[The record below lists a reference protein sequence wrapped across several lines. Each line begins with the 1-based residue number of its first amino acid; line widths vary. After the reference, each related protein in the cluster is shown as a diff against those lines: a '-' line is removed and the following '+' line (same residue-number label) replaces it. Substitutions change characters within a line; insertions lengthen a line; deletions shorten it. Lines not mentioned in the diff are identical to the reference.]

1 MKTLILLLS
10 AIVIMGCSTN
20 KVSDN
25 LKTSGSKMD
34 NINISDITVRTIDG
48 QDKKLSDYNGSVLLI
63 VNVASQCGNTPQYA
77 GLESIYEKYKDQGF
91 YILGFPSNDF
101 GGQEP
106 GTNEEIKSFCETNY
120 NVTFPLFDKIKV
132 LGDDKSPL
140 YAELIEMEPGGD
152 VKWNFE
158 KFLIDKQGNV
168 VKRIGNKVQPESDE
182 VISAIEEQLGK

>member
-10 AIVIMGCSTN
+10 AIAIMGCSTN

-25 LKTSGSKMD
+25 LKTSGNKMD
-34 NINISDITVRTIDG
+34 NINISDITVKTIDG
-48 QDKKLSDYNGSVLLI
+48 QDKKLSDYNGNVLLI
-63 VNVASQCGNTPQYA
+63 VNVASQCGNTPQYT

-91 YILGFPSNDF
+91 YVLGFPSNDF
-101 GGQEP
+101 GGHEP

-168 VKRIGNKVQPESDE
+168 VERIGNKVQPESDE
-182 VISAIEEQLGK
+182 VTSAIEEQLGK